1 MAVFAECKRVLA
13 GVALV
18 IYYFKHGLAA
28 AYRVLLFV
36 AVVFMSAV
44 ACFIVADNFS
54 TAFFTSECRHLCSH
68 PFTTNALTWGIN
80 SFHLKCLNSL
90 NGKNAVG
97 VAFDQNQR

>member
-1 MAVFAECKRVLA
+1 MFLLRSFCALRSLYPFYIDVKNSYRHAYRVVLSALVIKGMAVFAECKRVLA

-54 TAFFTSECRHLCSH
+54 GAFFTLESRH
-68 PFTTNALTWGIN
+68 
-80 SFHLKCLNSL
+80 
-90 NGKNAVG
+90 
-97 VAFDQNQR
+97 